1 MRKWAFSLE
10 QESGSDDDDD
20 VNLTPLIDVVFVVL
34 IMFILVAPLVDL
46 DRIVLAPAAAEKKPD
61 MISFQENA
69 PIKIHVYAD
78 NTIKLN
84 GTPIEAAEL
93 RGVLERAR
101 KVSPHASPQLYH
113 DKTAY
118 FGTYQSVKNAV
129 ESAGF
134 ESLDVILNPR

>member
-1 MRKWAFSLE
+1 MNRWIFPLE
-10 QESGSDDDDD
+10 QDSQSDDDD

-46 DRIVLAPAAAEKKPD
+46 DRIQLAPAAAAKKPD
-61 MISFQENA
+61 MVSLQQNA

-78 NTIKLN
+78 NTIWIN
-84 GTPIEAAEL
+84 GSPIE
-93 RGVLERAR
+93 LENLTKLLKQAHQ
-101 KVSPHASPQLYH
+101 VSPYTSPQLYH
-113 DKTAY
+113 DKSAY

-134 ESLDVILNPR
+134 ESLDVILKSS

>member
-1 MRKWAFSLE
+1 MRKL
-10 QESGSDDDDD
+10 SDFYSYDDNPDEGT

-34 IMFILVAPLVDL
+34 IMFILVAPLVEL
-46 DRIVLAPAAAEKKPD
+46 DRITLAPATAEKKPD
-61 MISFQENA
+61 MISFQEGA

-78 NTIKLN
+78 NTIWLN
-84 GTPIEAAEL
+84 GAPVTIEEL
-93 RGVLERAR
+93 PSFLKRAYQR
-101 KVSPHASPQLYH
+101 LPNTRPQLYH

-134 ESLDVILNPR
+134 ESLDVILKSS